1 MAADTPTEAEP
12 PYRQLPGCG
21 LAGFAMLL
29 LAIFTVGIS
38 GVFLST
44 YSILTSG
51 NELTPRNLSYGGVVD
66 AAMLKPL
73 RDAGLIDEGEIP
85 EAYHAENVE
94 GTAACAISGGEV
106 MRVGGGG
113 AASMPLTSITSVGGT
128 DEAVVIT
135 GDTTFTC
142 TFGKDEG
149 GARFRRML
157 ENRETTPETTILPE
171 KPQ

>member
-12 PYRQLPGCG
+12 PDRQLPGCG

-29 LAIFTVGIS
+29 VAIFTVGIS
-38 GVFLST
+38 GVFFST

-73 RDAGLIDEGEIP
+73 RDAGLIDEGEVP
-85 EAYHAENVE
+85 EAYHAETVD
-94 GTAACAISGGEV
+94 GSAACAVSGGEV
-106 MRVGGGG
+106 MRLGGEGT
-113 AASMPLTSITSVGGT
+113 ASMPLSSITSVDGT
-128 DEAVVIT
+128 DEAVVVH
-135 GDTTFTC
+135 GETTFTC

-157 ENRETTPETTILPE
+157 ENREATPETAIVPE
-171 KPQ
+171 RQ